1 MNSSITVNDRETIVI
16 TGVKSVEKLT
26 GTELL
31 IFTELGD
38 LLIKGKGMES
48 DEYDPRSGILRAR
61 GYIESLSYLTEKYH
75 LSDNFISR
83 LFK

>member
-1 MNSSITVNDRETIVI
+1 MNSSITINNRETIVI

-38 LLIKGKGMES
+38 LLIKGKGIES
-48 DEYDPRSGILRAR
+48 DEFDPGSGIFRAR
-61 GYIESLSYLTEKYH
+61 GCIESFGYLTEKYH